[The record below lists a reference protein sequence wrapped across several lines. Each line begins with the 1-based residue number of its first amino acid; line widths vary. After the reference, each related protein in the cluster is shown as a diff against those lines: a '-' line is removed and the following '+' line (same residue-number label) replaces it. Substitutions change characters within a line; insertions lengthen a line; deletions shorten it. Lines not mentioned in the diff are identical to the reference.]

1 MDEKHA
7 NKLAR
12 SVMGKRGLDLSMA
25 DIRVSHGICYIRGT
39 IQFIKGREG
48 ESKEA
53 SMGHVIKALR
63 QQAEI
68 RDVVCEYT
76 LR

>member
-12 SVMGKRGLDLSMA
+12 SVMNKRGVDLSMA
-25 DIRVSHGICYIRGT
+25 DLRVSHGICYIRGT
-39 IQFIKGREG
+39 IKFIKGREADN
-48 ESKEA
+48 KEVA
-53 SMGHVIKALR
+53 MGQVIKALR
-63 QQAEI
+63 QQPEI